1 MSYEAG
7 GVTGRDQ
14 DEEEE
19 ERKEEVSIRHKGPAA
34 CILIK
39 CTPILQAVY
48 WSRNN
53 LGRLKQQIFG
63 EHS

>member
-7 GVTGRDQ
+7 ASQVGTRRRRRRKRDKRPSTLDMMDQ
-14 DEEEE
+14 KHVFNKMSP
-19 ERKEEVSIRHKGPAA
+19 R
-34 CILIK
+34 
-39 CTPILQAVY
+39 TVY

-53 LGRLKQQIFG
+53 TGRLKQQIFG